1 MSWLLLGLALVLILA
16 ALRLRRS
23 TGLPWKR
30 IAWSDTGALR
40 QAQGRPWRRAE
51 QPLFARR
58 YGLVGKPDY
67 LMDAGRYLIPVE
79 VKPGRRAAEP
89 YPSDLMQLAAYCLL
103 VEETSGARP
112 PYGLLRYAETTFKV
126 RFDDRLR
133 SDLLAVLD
141 EMQTADAAVASHRSH
156 QQPGRCRGC
165 GFVRHCNQA
174 LV

>member
-1 MSWLLLGLALVLILA
+1 MNWLLLGLALVLILA

-30 IAWSDTGALR
+30 IVWSDTGAW
-40 QAQGRPWRRAE
+40 QRAE
-51 QPLFARR
+51 QPLLARR

-141 EMQTADAAVASHRSH
+141 EMRTADAAVASQRSH
-156 QQPGRCRGC
+156 QQQGRCRGC
-165 GFVRHCNQA
+165 GFVRHCTQA

>member
-1 MSWLLLGLALVLILA
+1 MNWLLLGLALVLILA
-16 ALRLRRS
+16 ALRVRRS

-30 IAWSDTGALR
+30 IAWSDTGAW
-40 QAQGRPWRRAE
+40 QRAE
-51 QPLFARR
+51 QPLLARR

-141 EMQTADAAVASHRSH
+141 EMRTADAAVASQRSH
-156 QQPGRCRGC
+156 QQAGRCRGC